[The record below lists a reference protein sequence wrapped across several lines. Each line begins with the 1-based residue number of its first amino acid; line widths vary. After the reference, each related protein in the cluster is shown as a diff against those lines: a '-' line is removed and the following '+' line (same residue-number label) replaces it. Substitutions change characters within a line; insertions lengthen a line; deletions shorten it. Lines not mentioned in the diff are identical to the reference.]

1 VKNGGALYIQSTAPV
16 EDERIVFSGCTFINN
31 DAGTGGGGSTLYM
44 RQTGAITFLN
54 RDYELKTYDRF
65 GNLIYDTEL
74 FNTRGGYAHLDYED
88 GLLTVYVLRTEEVRK
103 YDENG
108 NLIDQQND
116 SEDPP
121 YAWDTWERD
130 SRSFFFETDT
140 HIYRY
145 TYPSLWRGLFF
156 NDEVV
161 VKIIDKETKEEIVLW
176 K

>member
-1 VKNGGALYIQSTAPV
+1 MKDWKITAKKIVIIALVVLICLSIARYCVKNTVI
-16 EDERIVFSGCTFINN
+16 
-31 DAGTGGGGSTLYM
+31 DAAVNE
-44 RQTGAITFLN
+44 QTGAITFLN

-108 NLIDQQND
+108 NLIDQQNE
-116 SEDPP
+116 SEDSP

-130 SRSFFFETDT
+130 NRSFFFETDT

-145 TYPSLWRGLFF
+145 TYPSLWRGLLF

-161 VKIIDKETKEEIVLW
+161 VKIIDKETEEEIVLW

>member
-1 VKNGGALYIQSTAPV
+1 MKDWKITAKKIVIIALVVLICISIARYCVKNTVI
-16 EDERIVFSGCTFINN
+16 
-31 DAGTGGGGSTLYM
+31 DAAVNE
-44 RQTGAITFLN
+44 QTGAITFLN

-108 NLIDQQND
+108 NLIDQQNE
-116 SEDPP
+116 SEDSP

-145 TYPSLWRGLFF
+145 TYPSLWRGLLF

-161 VKIIDKETKEEIVLW
+161 VKIIDKETEEEIVLW

>member
-1 VKNGGALYIQSTAPV
+1 MKDWKITAKKIVIIALVVLICISIARYCVKNTVI
-16 EDERIVFSGCTFINN
+16 
-31 DAGTGGGGSTLYM
+31 DAAVNE
-44 RQTGAITFLN
+44 QTGAITFLN

-108 NLIDQQND
+108 NLIDQQNA
-116 SEDPP
+116 SEDSP

-145 TYPSLWRGLFF
+145 TYPSLWRGLLF

-161 VKIIDKETKEEIVLW
+161 IKIIDKETEEEIVLW

>member
-1 VKNGGALYIQSTAPV
+1 MKDWKITAKKIVIIALVVLICISIARYCVKNTVI
-16 EDERIVFSGCTFINN
+16 
-31 DAGTGGGGSTLYM
+31 DAAVNE
-44 RQTGAITFLN
+44 QTGAITFLN

-145 TYPSLWRGLFF
+145 TYPSLWRGLLF

-161 VKIIDKETKEEIVLW
+161 VKIIDKKTEEEIVLW

>member
-1 VKNGGALYIQSTAPV
+1 MKDWKITAKKIVIIALVVLICISIARYCVKNTVI
-16 EDERIVFSGCTFINN
+16 
-31 DAGTGGGGSTLYM
+31 DAAVNE
-44 RQTGAITFLN
+44 QTGAITFLN
-54 RDYELKTYDRF
+54 RYYELKTYDRF

-108 NLIDQQND
+108 NLIDQQNE

-145 TYPSLWRGLFF
+145 TYPSLWRGLLF

-161 VKIIDKETKEEIVLW
+161 VKIIDKKTEEEIVLW
-176 K
+176 R

>member
-1 VKNGGALYIQSTAPV
+1 MKDWKITAKKTVIIALVVLICISIARYCVKNTVI
-16 EDERIVFSGCTFINN
+16 
-31 DAGTGGGGSTLYM
+31 DAAVNE
-44 RQTGAITFLN
+44 QTGAITFLN

-108 NLIDQQND
+108 NLIDQQNG
-116 SEDPP
+116 SEDSP

-145 TYPSLWRGLFF
+145 TYPSLWRGLLF

-161 VKIIDKETKEEIVLW
+161 VKIIDKETEEEIVLW

>member
-1 VKNGGALYIQSTAPV
+1 MKDWKITAKKAVIIAIVVLICISIARYCVKNTVI
-16 EDERIVFSGCTFINN
+16 
-31 DAGTGGGGSTLYM
+31 DAAVNE
-44 RQTGAITFLN
+44 QTGAITFLN

-108 NLIDQQND
+108 NLIDQQNE
-116 SEDPP
+116 SEDSP

-145 TYPSLWRGLFF
+145 TYPSLWRGLLF

-161 VKIIDKETKEEIVLW
+161 VKIIDKETEEEIVLW

>member
-1 VKNGGALYIQSTAPV
+1 MKDWKITAKKIVIIALVVLICISIARYCVKNTVI
-16 EDERIVFSGCTFINN
+16 
-31 DAGTGGGGSTLYM
+31 DAAVNE
-44 RQTGAITFLN
+44 QTGAITFLN

-108 NLIDQQND
+108 NLIDQQNA
-116 SEDPP
+116 SEDSP

-145 TYPSLWRGLFF
+145 TYPSLWRGLLF

-161 VKIIDKETKEEIVLW
+161 VKIIDKKTEEEIVLW
-176 K
+176 R

>member
-1 VKNGGALYIQSTAPV
+1 MKNWKITAKKTVIIALVVLICISIARYCVKNTVI
-16 EDERIVFSGCTFINN
+16 
-31 DAGTGGGGSTLYM
+31 DAAVNEK
-44 RQTGAITFLN
+44 TGAITFLN

-145 TYPSLWRGLFF
+145 TYPSLWRGLLF

-161 VKIIDKETKEEIVLW
+161 VKIIDKKTEEEIVLW

>member
-1 VKNGGALYIQSTAPV
+1 MKNWKITAKKTVIIVLVVLICISIARYCVKNTVI
-16 EDERIVFSGCTFINN
+16 
-31 DAGTGGGGSTLYM
+31 DAAVNE
-44 RQTGAITFLN
+44 QTGAITFLN

-65 GNLIYDTEL
+65 GNLIYDIEL
-74 FNTRGGYAHLDYED
+74 LNTSEGYAHLDYEE
-88 GLLTVYVLRTEEVRK
+88 GLLIVHVLRTEEVRN

-130 SRSFFFETDT
+130 SKSFFFETDT

-145 TYPSLWRGLFF
+145 TYPSLWRGLLF

-161 VKIIDKETKEEIVLW
+161 VKIIDNETEEEIVLW